1 MSTFSAYATN
11 FEFCDPDNPAG
22 KHLIPL
28 FSRMERVD
36 FRFHVADP
44 SMNQGQMTADF
55 DDQLENALHAAGA
68 ERVHLQLHRDIPH
81 ELDFAF
87 SYQAKTVA
95 VEIEKANREKIL
107 RDLLKSHMYLN
118 SGADFALIV
127 LPRNYPHTLGMWD
140 LFDFGVKRYWEC
152 LNCGMGTPESL
163 GRVLLV
169 GYTQFDGQTGEKL
182 STVTRQRMRKLA
194 SEARPATKVASKQA
208 DQKK

>member
-28 FSRMERVD
+28 FAKMERVD
-36 FRFHVADP
+36 FQFHVADP
-44 SMNQGQMTADF
+44 SVNQGQMTADF
-55 DDQLENALHAAGA
+55 DERLESALLTAGA
-68 ERVHLQLHRDIPH
+68 ERFHLKLHRDIPQ

-87 SYQAKTVA
+87 SFQGKTVA

-127 LPRNYPHTLGMWD
+127 LPRNYPHTHGIWD
-140 LFDFGVKRYWEC
+140 LFAFGAARYQEC
-152 LNCGMGTPESL
+152 LKYGLGTPETL
-163 GRVLLV
+163 GRILLV
-169 GYTQFDGQTGEKL
+169 GYTQHDAGTGEKL
-182 STVTRQRMRKLA
+182 SAFTRLRMRKLA
-194 SEARPATKVASKQA
+194 EEAHRQPRNITNPK
-208 DQKK
+208 D